1 MCEGT
6 RRTKAE
12 LTGKWTILFEFLFEF
27 LFESCSKRSFQQSF

>member
-12 LTGKWTILFEFLFEF
+12 LTGKWTILFEFLFE
-27 LFESCSKRSFQQSF
+27 SCSKRSFQQSF